1 MGDKSGETDRKN
13 RISGE
18 VVLEDSVDSVS
29 SVGIMIEETIRQI
42 EARLNASANLTPETR
57 AELLDLLARL
67 RAEAAELPAR
77 DRIPSESA
85 SAVAEPES
93 MQEHADRLRSSVEE
107 FEESHPKV
115 VQLVNHIANTLS
127 GLGI

>member
-1 MGDKSGETDRKN
+1 
-13 RISGE
+13 
-18 VVLEDSVDSVS
+18 
-29 SVGIMIEETIRQI
+29 MIEDTIRQI
-42 EARLNASANLTPETR
+42 EARLNASTVLTAEAR
-57 AELLDLLARL
+57 RELLTLLATL
-67 RAEAAELPAR
+67 RAEASQLPA
-77 DRIPSESA
+77 SERV
-85 SAVAEPES
+85 VAEPSGGEAEPDS